1 MKSVN
6 IHSRLVN
13 NELNDQSMSS
23 RFQSTLLMVST
34 AVVRSFVHPRVDG
47 TILFSV
53 LERRQVGKAQ
63 ITTRH
68 EVPMNTE
75 IAFFSR
81 VQQERESGTFCMNS
95 HSISAVCQQ
104 TISSCFIFPKFI
116 SLSEYF
122 MQFSL
127 SVPFSTLTFW
137 LCFCLHWILFKVC
150 TEFIIWFA
158 KGIRTVSWS
167 HGLAM
172 KLRCI
177 CLNGFSFPA
186 TEFLI
191 INDSDLGFIGGGGG
205 PRKQL
210 ISFRLDDWIPDMKK
224 R

>member
-23 RFQSTLLMVST
+23 RFQSILLIVST
-34 AVVRSFVHPRVDG
+34 AVVRSFVHPRVDV

-53 LERRQVGKAQ
+53 LERRQVGNAQ

-75 IAFFSR
+75 IVFL
-81 VQQERESGTFCMNS
+81 
-95 HSISAVCQQ
+95 AVFNKSEKAGLFVWILILSLLFAQQ
-104 TISSCFIFPKFI
+104 TISSFFIFPKFI

-127 SVPFSTLTFW
+127 SFPSSTLTLW

-167 HGLAM
+167 HGLAI
-172 KLRCI
+172 KLGCI

-191 INDSDLGFIGGGGG
+191 INDSDLGFIGGAA
-205 PRKQL
+205 L
-210 ISFRLDDWIPDMKK
+210 ESN
-224 R
+224 